1 MEAAALAALEASQR
15 ALPKHS
21 WMRSIPSTLVLHRQ
35 AINLGPLVLA
45 VEEALIVVLDLA
57 SPQLA
62 WVEAT
67 PALQAPPALVM
78 VLVTVAAYPTA
89 SDQPLHRRFASQLE
103 RLCRFIFEVSS
114 MSPRL
119 GGLILTA
126 VDPALPQLLQVL
138 VAEVLLEAP
147 S

>member
-1 MEAAALAALEASQR
+1 MAALEASQR
-15 ALPKHS
+15 ALHKHS
-21 WMRSIPSTLVLHRQ
+21 WMRSSLSTLVSRRQ

-45 VEEALIVVLDLA
+45 VEEALIVALDLV
-57 SPQLA
+57 SPPLA

-78 VLVTVAAYPTA
+78 VPVMVAAYPTA
-89 SDQPLHRRFASQLE
+89 SDQPLHRRLASQLE

-126 VDPALPQLLQVL
+126 LEPVLPQLLQVL
-138 VAEVLLEAP
+138 EAEVLLEAP